1 MGERNRLTDILL
13 VESDSDNVG
22 RFTEAVAKAAVETSI
37 HVVMDGES
45 ALEFIHQHGEHAGA
59 PPPDLI
65 ILDLNLPDRSGTE
78 ILTTLKG
85 DPELRRP
92 PVIVMV
98 EEGDEETA
106 KRVYDLSANAFIP
119 KPNDPEE
126 FDETIDVIA
135 RFWLTTAL
143 LPPKP

>member
-1 MGERNRLTDILL
+1 MGENNSSTDILL
-13 VESDSDNVG
+13 VESDSDNAG
-22 RFTEAVAKAAVETSI
+22 RFTEAFAKASVETAV

-45 ALEFIHQHGEHAGA
+45 ALEFIHQHGEHASA
-59 PPPDLI
+59 PSPDLI
-65 ILDLNLPDRSGTE
+65 MLDLNLPDRSGTE

-85 DPELRRP
+85 DPELRRL

-98 EEGDEETA
+98 GEDDEETA
-106 KRVYDLSANAFIP
+106 KRVYDLSANAFVP

-126 FDETIDVIA
+126 FDEIIDAIGH
-135 RFWLTTAL
+135 FWLTTAL